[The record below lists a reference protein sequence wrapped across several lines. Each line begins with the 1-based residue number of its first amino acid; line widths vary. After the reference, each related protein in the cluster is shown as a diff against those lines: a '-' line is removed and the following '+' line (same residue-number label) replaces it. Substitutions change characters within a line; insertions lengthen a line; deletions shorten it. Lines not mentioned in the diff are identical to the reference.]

1 MTHTKDTTATD
12 AQHGNDSPGRTSP
25 LQTDA
30 DSPAAER
37 PETAAGRE
45 NADRQRRERSV
56 AVGGDGGG
64 RPVVRDGAVETP
76 PATEA
81 VGTVKIPAAASPA
94 EADAIA
100 AAIEEHLGATEAA
113 STGGVDR
120 WAAAGRVREVVADP
134 GPALD
139 GAGSDPWIAASRAQD
154 RR

>member
-12 AQHGNDSPGRTSP
+12 AQRGNKSLGRTSP
-25 LQTDA
+25 QADA
-30 DSPAAER
+30 DGPAAER
-37 PETAAGRE
+37 PETAAERE
-45 NADRQRRERSV
+45 DADRQHRERSV
-56 AVGGDGGG
+56 IVGEDAGG
-64 RPVVRDGAVETP
+64 RAAVRDGAAEAL

-100 AAIEEHLGATEAA
+100 AAIEEHLDATEAA
-113 STGGVDR
+113 PAGGTDR
-120 WAAAGRVREVVADP
+120 WVAAGRVREVVADP

>member
-1 MTHTKDTTATD
+1 MTRTTDTTATD
-12 AQHGNDSPGRTSP
+12 AQRGDQLPGRTSP
-25 LQTDA
+25 QADA
-30 DSPAAER
+30 DGPAAER

-45 NADRQRRERSV
+45 DADRQHRERSV
-56 AVGGDGGG
+56 VVGGDGGG
-64 RPVVRDGAVETP
+64 RATIRGGAVETP

-100 AAIEEHLGATEAA
+100 AAIEEHLDATEAA
-113 STGGVDR
+113 PASGTDR

-134 GPALD
+134 RPALD